1 MVMETNGNA
10 NKIPQTGFPPP
21 VVVPAPFSVNLS
33 FMMLF
38 QTGGRLYRLLQF
50 LLSQGFEAQM

>member
-38 QTGGRLYRLLQF
+38 QTGGRLYHLQF
-50 LLSQGFEAQM
+50 LLNEGFEAQM

>member
-33 FMMLF
+33 FMMSF
-38 QTGGRLYRLLQF
+38 QTGGRLYRLQF
-50 LLSQGFEAQM
+50 LLSEGFEAQM